1 MVKSRARPV
10 AIDRASGDDVMSL
23 VSDRHDPPMQVGA
36 VLLLDVGDDLDA
48 ARLTEVVKRRLTSVP
63 RLRQNLVHV
72 PVGCGRPVWVDYPG
86 FEFTEHFAVV
96 RRSEAITE
104 QSLLDLAAAQLTTRL
119 PRDRPLWA
127 AALLIGEG
135 DGRAALVLVFHHVL
149 ADGIAGLAV
158 LGRLVDGVPSVDAA
172 DFPRPAPSLIRLA
185 LDSAASR
192 VRSVRRV
199 PVNIRR
205 LTNAV
210 IELGPSLR
218 TQATPCSL
226 NRPTGTH
233 RRVRTVRSDLAP
245 VIRLAHQNGA
255 TVNDVILSAITGAL
269 HLLLAERGEQLPAF
283 VVSIPVSS
291 RPPVGHGELGNQ
303 SGVVPVLLPAT
314 GTFSARLA
322 STAQVTRAAKSHQR
336 GASTALLGPLFRVLA
351 AIGLFQRFIDHQR
364 SIHTFV
370 SNLKGPETAEALLGC
385 PITGI
390 VPLSV
395 ATGNVTVGF
404 TALSYAGS
412 LVITIS
418 ADPETCPDLDR
429 LQQELQ
435 RQLDL
440 GLESLLS

>member
-1 MVKSRARPV
+1 
-10 AIDRASGDDVMSL
+10 MSL

-36 VLLLDVGDDLDA
+36 VLLLDVGNDLDA
-48 ARLTEVVKRRLTSVP
+48 AQLTEVLKRRLTSVP
-63 RLRQNLVHV
+63 RLRQNLIHV

-86 FEFTEHFAVV
+86 FEFNEHFAVV
-96 RRSEAITE
+96 RWPEAITE
-104 QSLLDLAAAQLTTRL
+104 QSLLDFAAAQLTTRL

-127 AALLIGEG
+127 ATLLIGEG

-158 LGRLVDGVPSVDAA
+158 LGRLVDGAPSLPASG
-172 DFPRPAPSLIRLA
+172 FPRPAPSLIRLA
-185 LDSAASR
+185 LDTAASR
-192 VRSVRRV
+192 VRSVGRL
-199 PVNIRR
+199 PVMVRR
-205 LTNAV
+205 LSSAV

-218 TQATPCSL
+218 TKAPPCSL

-233 RRVRTVRSDLAP
+233 RRVHTVRSDLTP

-255 TVNDVILSAITGAL
+255 TVNDVILSAITGTL
-269 HLLLAERGEQLPAF
+269 HLLLAERGEHMPAF

-291 RPPVGHGELGNQ
+291 RPQVGHGDLGNQ

-314 GTFSARLA
+314 GTFQARLA

-351 AIGLFQRFIDHQR
+351 TIGIYQRFIDHQR
-364 SIHTFV
+364 LIHTFV
-370 SNLKGPETAEALLGC
+370 SNLKGPDTAPPSRL
-385 PITGI
+385 PVTGV

-395 ATGNVTVGF
+395 ATGNVTVAF
-404 TALSYAGS
+404 TALSYDGS

-418 ADPETCPDLDR
+418 ADPDTCPDLDR

-435 RQLDL
+435 RQLNL
-440 GLESLLS
+440 GLESLLN

>member
-1 MVKSRARPV
+1 M
-10 AIDRASGDDVMSL
+10 
-23 VSDRHDPPMQVGA
+23 
-36 VLLLDVGDDLDA
+36 
-48 ARLTEVVKRRLTSVP
+48 
-63 RLRQNLVHV
+63 
-72 PVGCGRPVWVDYPG
+72 
-86 FEFTEHFAVV
+86 
-96 RRSEAITE
+96 
-104 QSLLDLAAAQLTTRL
+104 
-119 PRDRPLWA
+119 
-127 AALLIGEG
+127 
-135 DGRAALVLVFHHVL
+135 FHHVL

-158 LGRLVDGVPSVDAA
+158 LGRLVDGGPSVGAV
-172 DFPRPAPSLIRLA
+172 DFPRPAPSLLRLA
-185 LDSAASR
+185 VASAGSR
-192 VRSVRRV
+192 VRSVRRLPAMV
-199 PVNIRR
+199 RR
-205 LTNAV
+205 LTSAV
-210 IELGPSLR
+210 IEVGPSIR
-218 TQATPCSL
+218 TRATRCSL
-226 NRPTGTH
+226 NRPTGPH
-233 RRVRTVRSDLAP
+233 RRVRTVHSDLAP
-245 VIRLAHQNGA
+245 VIRLAHQHGA

-322 STAQVTRAAKSHQR
+322 ATAQATRTAKSHQR
-336 GASTALLGPLFRVLA
+336 GASTALLGPVFRVLA

-370 SNLKGPETAEALLGC
+370 SDLKGPGTAEALLGC

-390 VPLSV
+390 IPLSV

-404 TALSYAGS
+404 TALSYAGR

-418 ADPETCPDLDR
+418 ADPETCPDLER

-440 GLESLLS
+440 VLEPLVS